1 MFTGFQKVIFSGTFT
16 LVISPLS
23 AVPQLQENSVSITT
37 QLKQLPHTSDHSS
50 NIFFTIN
57 HF

>member
-1 MFTGFQKVIFSGTFT
+1 MFTGFQKVMFSGTFT

-37 QLKQLPHTSDHSS
+37 QLKQSPHTYNYSN